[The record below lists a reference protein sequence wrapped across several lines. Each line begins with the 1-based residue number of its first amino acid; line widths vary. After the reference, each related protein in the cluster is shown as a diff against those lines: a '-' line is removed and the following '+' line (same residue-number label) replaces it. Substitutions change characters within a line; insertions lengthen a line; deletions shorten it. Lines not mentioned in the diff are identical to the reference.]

1 MSIFAFK
8 MKSYSISLLVLL
20 FCMFVKNASAL
31 GVIINFNRFNTQDNL
46 PYTEFY
52 ISVVGKSISYA
63 KKSDGLY
70 QGSVEFLFLIKNAT
84 NNAVIYADKFNLLS
98 PNLKDTVSI
107 REDFYFTDVKRIELP
122 NGKYKLEIQCKDNN
136 KVSDTKKVTSDFEMD
151 FNPKEARFSD
161 ISFLSNFYKTTTKN
175 KFSKAGYD
183 MYPQPNAMYGDDTDT
198 LAFYA
203 ELYGITNKVPKD
215 DPILITISIGSRGSN
230 KVLEKYVHRVKKTA
244 TDAPIVILDRFAI
257 SDLISQSYFLSCI
270 VQDRS
275 GNIIAQT
282 NVGFYRHSTRADKL
296 FAEKNLSKAV
306 NLSDDHIIN
315 SYSEK
320 DLNMYID
327 ALSYISDEGEV
338 AFAKALNNIDEKRK
352 FLYNFWLKR
361 NENDPTKATKA
372 WIEYKQRIDLVN
384 EKYKSQLRKGYLT
397 DRGRVVL
404 TYGLPNDIQVMP
416 RESNTFPHEIWFYY
430 KLNGQANVRF
440 IFYDKDYTTN
450 DWRLL
455 HSDLFGELQN
465 SRWEAVLRGKTVNP
479 NLNTDN
485 NILPGNYG
493 SNPIIVPRRPDDQ

>member
-1 MSIFAFK
+1 MKYSKIILLLLLCVLGKEAFT
-8 MKSYSISLLVLL
+8 
-20 FCMFVKNASAL
+20 L
-31 GVIINFNRFNTQDNL
+31 GVIINFNRFSTQDNA

-52 ISVVGKSISYA
+52 ISVLGKSIRYA

-98 PNLKDTVSI
+98 PNLKDTADI
-107 REDFYFTDVKRIELP
+107 REDFYFTEIKRIELP
-122 NGKYKLEIQCKDNN
+122 NGRYKLDIQCKDNN
-136 KVSDTKKVTSDFEMD
+136 KTSDIQKVTSDFEID
-151 FNPKEARFSD
+151 FNPKEVKFSD
-161 ISFLSNFYKTTTKN
+161 VTFLSHFHKTTTKN

-183 MYPQPNAMYGDDTDT
+183 MYPQPNAMYGDNMDT
-198 LAFYA
+198 LAFYV
-203 ELYGITNKVPKD
+203 ELYGITNKVPAN

-244 TDAPIVILDRFAI
+244 TNAPIVLLDRFYIA
-257 SDLISQSYFLSCI
+257 DLISQSYFLSCI

-275 GNIIAQT
+275 GNIIAQN
-282 NVGFYRHSTRADKL
+282 NVGFYRHSSRADKL
-296 FAEKNLSKAV
+296 FAEKNLAKSV
-306 NLSDDHIIN
+306 SLSEDHIIN

-320 DLNMYID
+320 ELDMYID
-327 ALSYISDEGEV
+327 ALFYISDEGEV
-338 AFAKALNNIDEKRK
+338 AFAKSLRNTDEKRK

-361 NENDPTKATKA
+361 NDSDPTKATQA
-372 WIEYKQRIDLVN
+372 WIEYKQRVDFVN

-416 RESNTFPHEIWFYY
+416 RESNAYPYEIWFYY

-440 IFYDKDYTTN
+440 IFYDRDYTTN

-465 SRWEAVLRGKTVNP
+465 SRWELVIKGKMVNP

-493 SNPIIVPRRPDDQ
+493 SNPSIVPRRPDDQ

>member
-1 MSIFAFK
+1 
-8 MKSYSISLLVLL
+8 MKTYKSVLLVL
-20 FCMFVKNASAL
+20 FFTMMIQNAFTL
-31 GVIINFNRFNTQDNL
+31 GVVINFNRFTTQDNT

-52 ISVVGKSISYA
+52 ISVVGKSIRYV
-63 KKSDGLY
+63 KKTNGLF
-70 QGSVEFLFLIKNAT
+70 QGSVEFLFLIKNST
-84 NNAVIYADKFNLLS
+84 NNAVIYADKFNLIS
-98 PNLKDTVSI
+98 PNIKDTTNM

-136 KVSDTKKVTSDFEMD
+136 KVSDTQKVTSDFEMD
-151 FNPKEARFSD
+151 FNPQETKFSD
-161 ISFLSNFYKTTTKN
+161 VSFLSTFHKTTTKN

-183 MYPQPNAMYGDDTDT
+183 MYPQPDAMYGDNIDT
-198 LAFYA
+198 LTFYT
-203 ELYGITNKVPKD
+203 ELYGITNKVPMN

-230 KVLEKYVHRVKKTA
+230 KVLEKYVHRIKKTA
-244 TDAPIVILDRFAI
+244 TNVPIIILDRFPI
-257 SDLISQSYFLSCI
+257 TDLISQSYFLSCI
-270 VQDRS
+270 VQDKS
-275 GNIIAQT
+275 GNVIAQT

-296 FAEKNLSKAV
+296 FAEKNLAKGV

-320 DLNMYID
+320 ELNMYID
-327 ALSYISDEGEV
+327 ALGYISDEGEA

-361 NENDPTKATKA
+361 NDNDPVKSTKA

-397 DRGRVVL
+397 DRGRIVL
-404 TYGLPNDIQVMP
+404 TYGLPNDIQIVP
-416 RESNTFPHEIWFYY
+416 REGNSYPHEIWFYY

-440 IFYDKDYTTN
+440 VFYDKDYTTN

-465 SRWEAVLRGKTVNP
+465 SRWEAVIRGKTVNP

-493 SNPIIVPRRPDDQ
+493 SNPSIIPRRPDDQ